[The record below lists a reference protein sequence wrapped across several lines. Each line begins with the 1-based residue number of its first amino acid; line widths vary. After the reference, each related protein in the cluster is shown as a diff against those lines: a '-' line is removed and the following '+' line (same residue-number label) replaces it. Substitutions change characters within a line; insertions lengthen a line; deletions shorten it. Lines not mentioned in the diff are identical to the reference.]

1 MTPALWSVIAV
12 TLLGYVGTA
21 MPYPVFAP
29 LFLGTDSA
37 IARSGV
43 LTPTMLFALLVAVYP
58 LGTLIGSF
66 YLGQLSDRV
75 GRRRVIFLTLIMG
88 VFTNALAGYAIVAEN
103 YALLFLARFLTG
115 VCEGNVSVARAVVAD
130 LDLGAGKAVAFGY
143 LSSAGYAGYL
153 TGPLLGGFLSHLHFA
168 SPFFLA
174 AALCVLAAVACRA
187 YMPETRIRIGE
198 APRRGSVSFWRAPG
212 LTASL
217 AVQFFITFTIN
228 IYHEFFPA
236 LMVEKWNATPEQ
248 IGYATIVAT
257 ATMITVSVV
266 AMRPIL
272 RRWNTGQLY
281 FCSMLLIGV
290 SIALF
295 VVPGRLLALYP
306 VFVAFGVSLAI
317 FNSSSNAWLSDS
329 YAYVEQG
336 KLMGA
341 IASMFFLS
349 NIAAAVL
356 GGIIADHSIAMLM
369 VLGGIIAITAG
380 LAFRAARSYRGPS
393 RSGTDQT
400 VIE

>member
-1 MTPALWSVIAV
+1 MTPALWSVIVV

-43 LTPTMLFALLVAVYP
+43 LSPTMLFALLVAVYP

-75 GRRRVIFLTLIMG
+75 GRRKVILSTLIVG
-88 VFTNALAGYAIVAEN
+88 VFTNALAGYAILAEN
-103 YALLFLARFLTG
+103 YGLLFLARFLTG
-115 VCEGNVSVARAVVAD
+115 VCEGNISVARAVVAD

-168 SPFFLA
+168 TPFFLA
-174 AALCVLAAVACRA
+174 AGLCVLAAVACRA
-187 YMPETRIRIGE
+187 SMPETRFRVE
-198 APRRGSVSFWRAPG
+198 ETPRRGSVSIWRAPG
-212 LTASL
+212 LVVAL
-217 AVQFFITFTIN
+217 AIQFFITFTIN

-257 ATMITVSVV
+257 ATMITLSVV
-266 AMRPIL
+266 GMRPIL

-281 FCSMLLIGV
+281 FCSMLMLGF

-295 VVPGRLLALYP
+295 VVPDRLLALYP
-306 VFVAFGVSLAI
+306 VFVVFGVSLAI
-317 FNSSSNAWLSDS
+317 FNSSSNAWLSDA

-336 KLMGA
+336 RLMGV

-349 NIAAAVL
+349 NIAAAML
-356 GGIIADHSIAMLM
+356 GGVIADRSIALLM
-369 VLGGIIAITAG
+369 VLGGIIAVTAG
-380 LAFRAARSYRGPS
+380 LTFRVARSYRGV
-393 RSGTDQT
+393 SGSGADQT